1 MDKEWLITLIIY
13 LLIPLLMTGLG
24 RLFLFHAP
32 REINVIFGYRT
43 KMSMKNKETWEFA
56 HHYCGRIWFTYG
68 IILLFLTLIIMFV
81 SYGKA
86 EDTVETYGI
95 ILCILQLIGLI
106 GVIYP
111 TERALRKKF
120 DKDGNR
126 IN

>member
-68 IILLFLTLIIMFV
+68 IIL
-81 SYGKA
+81 
-86 EDTVETYGI
+86 
-95 ILCILQLIGLI
+95 CILQLIGLI

-111 TERALRKKF
+111 TERALRKNF